1 MTKLVKNSI
10 IYTIGII
17 LPQAVGFLLLPI
29 ITRYLTPGDYGIVSS
44 VGVLG
49 TILAIFLTLA
59 VDHSIYRLYYDYG
72 SEEKKRDFLGT
83 ISISLFIT
91 STIGVFIL
99 FVFRDYVALVFKSIP
114 FFPYYVYIILA
125 TYFSIFLIIPKIY
138 YMVIEEA
145 TKFFLLSVGLTF
157 LNIALILWF
166 VVGLERGAEGYLG
179 ARVVADLLFVPL
191 SLFILKKIVN
201 FKFDLQMLKNGLSFS
216 LPIIPTLLSAWILNL
231 SDRIFIERYF
241 TLQDVGIYSLGYQ
254 IALVATVIGGG
265 IHTAY
270 FPFFFKL
277 ANSNDQEN
285 SKKTLYH
292 TNTIYIL
299 IILLTVFFVS
309 FFSKEI
315 VTIMIAHEY
324 LEAYKIIP
332 LIAIGYLFAQT
343 QGILNL
349 YIQQEKKT
357 KAFMY
362 IMLGAAGIN
371 VILNFL
377 LVPRYGA
384 YGAAY
389 ATIMSFAILAFIEYQ
404 YSKKCYFIPFAWN
417 EILPYFFGL
426 CGIFILFQL
435 FIDLDVYISLIVKAS
450 IAFVLLYIFSK
461 QYNIINFKD
470 IITKIGGNKT

>member
-29 ITRYLTPGDYGIVSS
+29 ITRYLTPEDYGIVSS

-72 SEEKKRDFLGT
+72 STEKKRDFLGT

-99 FVFRDYVALVFKSIP
+99 FIFRDYVALVFKSIP

-125 TYFSIFLIIPKIY
+125 TYFSIFLIVPKIY
-138 YMVIEEA
+138 YMVTEQA
-145 TKFFLLSVGLTF
+145 TKFFLLSIGLSF
-157 LNIALILWF
+157 LSTALMLWF

-179 ARVVADLLFVPL
+179 ARVVANLLLVPL

-201 FKFDLQMLKNGLSFS
+201 FKFDLQMLKNGLTFS

-241 TLQDVGIYSLGYQ
+241 SLQDVGIYSLGYN
-254 IALVATVIGGG
+254 IALVVTVIAGG

-277 ANSNDQEN
+277 ANSDDQEN

-292 TNTIYIL
+292 ANTIYIL
-299 IILLTVFFVS
+299 IILLTVFLVS

-315 VTIMIAHEY
+315 VTLMISHEY

-343 QGILNL
+343 QGILNMYL
-349 YIQQEKKT
+349 QQEKKT
-357 KAFMY
+357 KALMY
-362 IMLGAAGIN
+362 IALSAAGIN
-371 VILNFL
+371 ILLNFL
-377 LVPRYGA
+377 LVPKYGA

-404 YSKKCYFIPFAWN
+404 YSKKCYFIPWAWN

-426 CGIFILFQL
+426 FGILIVFQL
-435 FIDLDVYISLIVKAS
+435 FIDLDINVGLIVKAV
-450 IAFVLLYIFSK
+450 IAFTLLYIFSR

>member
-1 MTKLVKNSI
+1 MTTLVKNSI

-29 ITRYLTPGDYGIVSS
+29 ITRYLTPEDYGVVSS
-44 VGVLG
+44 MGVLG
-49 TILAIFLTLA
+49 GVLIIFLTLA
-59 VDHSIYRLYYDYG
+59 VDRSIYRLYYDYG
-72 SEEKKRDFLGT
+72 SAEKKEIYLGT

-99 FVFRDYVALVFKSIP
+99 FVFHDYVAFIFKSIP

-125 TYFSIFLIIPKIY
+125 TYFSIFLIVPQIY
-138 YMVIEEA
+138 YMITEQA
-145 TKFFLLSVGLTF
+145 TKFFLLSVGLSF

-166 VVGLERGAEGYLG
+166 IVGLERGAEGYLG
-179 ARVVADLLFVPL
+179 ARVVANLLFVPL

-216 LPIIPTLLSAWILNL
+216 LPIIPTLLSAWILDL

-254 IALVATVIGGG
+254 IALVVTVIAGG

-277 ANSNDQEN
+277 ANSDNQEN

-299 IILLTVFFVS
+299 IVLLTVFLIS

-332 LIAIGYLFAQT
+332 LIAIGYLFCQT

-357 KAFMY
+357 KALMY
-362 IMLGAAGIN
+362 IVLGAAGIN
-371 VILNFL
+371 VLLNFL
-377 LVPRYGA
+377 LVPKYGA

-404 YSKKCYFIPFAWN
+404 YSKKCYFIPWAWN

-426 CGIFILFQL
+426 FGILIVFHL
-435 FIDLDVYISLIVKAS
+435 FIDLDIYISLIVKAS
-450 IAFVLLYIFSK
+450 IAFALLYIFSK